1 MKIRDKLTAFFRPL
15 ADAVSLRTKIMGIV
29 LILIFLLGLG
39 VTMQM
44 TAYLRLSLG
53 QQLDRQ
59 GISIARDVAT
69 RSTDY
74 VFTNNLYT
82 LYELVKDTL
91 ANNEDVRYVFIIDSQ
106 GEVLVHTFQRGL
118 PRGLREA
125 NGLTGNERYS
135 KKSLETN
142 EGLIHDVAVPIFEGR
157 GGVVRVGISEDS
169 IQRAIIETTK
179 SLIFSTA
186 IVSLA
191 GALAAFGLTALLTAP
206 IREMVQVTKEVGAG
220 NLNRM
225 VKVWWARDEIGQLG
239 LAFNNMIASL
249 KKSRAEID
257 NFSKQIIKRNKEL
270 AAYNAIAVTVGQSLD
285 LGVILNA
292 VLDHIAEIM
301 QINCGEIYVLD
312 REREKFALMV
322 TRGFS
327 EQVTRSEEM
336 DLDEGLIGEVV
347 KKAQPVIV
355 HNLQKDQLPA
365 EMTESGEKYFSLAA
379 LPLKAKTTV
388 VGIMNLYW
396 SDDVYPTPENIQ
408 LLTTLSSQIG
418 VAIENATLWR
428 ELKTKEA
435 VRTLLLEKVITAQEE
450 ERKRIARELHDQT
463 SQSVASLLM
472 GLEMLENVESPEEIK
487 ERVEELRG
495 ITNSVLGELHDLALE
510 LRPSILDDL
519 GLEAALERYIQEWS
533 GKFRVKVDLHC
544 YGLLNSRLPAQ
555 VELTVYRVVQEALTN
570 IAKYAQAGSA
580 SILVERR
587 KSAVT
592 VIVEDNGVGF
602 EVDRVLASP
611 LEEKKLGI
619 FGMEE
624 RVSVIGGEFT
634 IESEPGAGTTIY
646 IKIPLEE
653 VIGHG

>member
-1 MKIRDKLTAFFRPL
+1 MKMKDKLIGFFRPL

-29 LILIFLLGLG
+29 LALIILLGLG
-39 VTMQM
+39 VTVQM
-44 TAYLRLSLG
+44 RVSLRTSLG

-82 LYELVKDTL
+82 LHELVKDTL
-91 ANNEDVRYVFIIDSQ
+91 ANNEDVRYVFILDSQ

-125 NGLTGNERYS
+125 NIVTGNQLYS

-169 IQRAIIETTK
+169 IQRAIQETTK

-186 IVSLA
+186 IVSLV
-191 GALAAFGLTALLTAP
+191 GAAAAFGLTALLMAP
-206 IREMVQVTKEVGAG
+206 VKEMVLVTKEVGTG

-239 LAFNNMIASL
+239 LAFNNMIESL
-249 KKSRAEID
+249 KKSRDDID
-257 NFSKQIIKRNKEL
+257 NFSKQVIKRNKEL
-270 AAYNAIAVTVGQSLD
+270 AAYNAIAVTIGQSLD
-285 LGVILNA
+285 MGIILNA
-292 VLDHIAEIM
+292 VLDHITEIM
-301 QINCGEIYVLD
+301 QISRGEIYVLD
-312 REREKFALMV
+312 REREKFILMV
-322 TRGFS
+322 TRDFS
-327 EQVTRSEEM
+327 GQAAQPGEM
-336 DLDEGLIGEVV
+336 NLDEGLIGEVV
-347 KKAQPVIV
+347 KKGEPIII
-355 HNLQKDQLPA
+355 NRLQRNQLSVEVEA
-365 EMTESGEKYFSLAA
+365 VGNEYSSLVSF
-379 LPLKAKTTV
+379 PLKAKTTV

-396 SDDVYPTPENIQ
+396 SDDVSLTPENIQ

-435 VRTLLLEKVITAQEE
+435 VRTLLLEKIITAQEE

-472 GLEMLENVESPEEIK
+472 GLELLENVESPEEIR

-570 IAKYAQAGSA
+570 IAKYAQAGSV
-580 SILVERR
+580 SIIVERR

-653 VIGHG
+653 VVGHG